1 MAKCERCGASFD
13 YDERQGVCPRCCFY
27 NRPPGAARQDTEWMK
42 FYNVED
48 NSYQLPKSEGLEDLF
63 PERGS
68 RWKRMRRNSGQG
80 TEAGTA
86 RRSGD
91 GQNASGG
98 AKQSRRHTDYRQV
111 MRKKYRRHADGD
123 GETGK
128 GISVGK
134 VVTAVVILC
143 IVLVAAT
150 VFLRIADTRGW
161 SFSSFAEN
169 EQEMEESTA
178 LQVETRTPE
187 KAAAGIA
194 AGEVTYWVGEVR
206 TLFREGELSDLPAG
220 EKCIG
225 VWLEDNESVMEFTGF
240 GWDRPYVYDGK
251 NYRRMLDADSLDT
264 ADRFTESGIVTFPI
278 YGAGFEDERGYGI
291 FFVDADATTVTLS
304 IPCQTTDAED
314 TDRLEYTGVIDVTL
328 PVTE

>member
-42 FYNVED
+42 YYNVED
-48 NSYQLPKSEGLEDLF
+48 NSYQLPKTEGLEDLF

-68 RWKRMRRNSGQG
+68 RWKRPRRDRGQDTG
-80 TEAGTA
+80 AGA
-86 RRSGD
+86 ERRSGD
-91 GQNASGG
+91 GQSASGG

-111 MRKKYRRHADGD
+111 MRKKYRSHRDADGKA
-123 GETGK
+123 GK

-134 VVTAVVILC
+134 VVTAVVFLC
-143 IVLVAAT
+143 IILVAVTA
-150 VFLRIADTRGW
+150 FLQIAKEHEW
-161 SFSSFAEN
+161 QFSFHIGDEPAA
-169 EQEMEESTA
+169 EESTA

-187 KAAAGIA
+187 EAAAGIT

-206 TLFREGELSDLPAG
+206 TLFREGELSDLPDG

-251 NYRRMLDADSLDT
+251 NYRRMLDVDSLYT
-264 ADRFTESGIVTFPI
+264 TDRFTESGIVTFPI

-304 IPCQTTDAED
+304 LPCQTTDAED